1 MVREGIWPARHRGP
15 ASSIVELSVTW
26 KVIARDEWKAR
37 KECATS
43 RRFKTARNRGPLI
56 WAAIVAAADS
66 LEVVVVSEAAAAG
79 AVDPSF
85 CHCFWERIEAV
96 RGADG
101 GIEPGVNT
109 PVNPGNESKN
119 LLSPRS

>member
-56 WAAIVAAADS
+56 WAAIVEAADS
-66 LEVVVVSEAAAAG
+66 LAVVVVSEAAAAG
-79 AVDPSF
+79 AVD
-85 CHCFWERIEAV
+85 AGNADVLV
-96 RGADG
+96 RTAPPGAQFPFV
-101 GIEPGVNT
+101 IFRVI
-109 PVNPGNESKN
+109 S
-119 LLSPRS
+119 